1 MIALSLAAAG
11 LAAAALFT
19 RGRTGGIL
27 LAAGLFTALAALAAG
42 INADW
47 LAALDT
53 SVAEWFDTHRTRRR
67 DHEAAG
73 VFGYI
78 GRPLHVLVVAVVCGT
93 LLSVRARSAMPV
105 IGVTGAVGIGLA
117 VEQTFK
123 AVIGRTATTGPL
135 VDYPHSFPSGHVT
148 GTAALLG
155 TIAVFLG
162 AGAGRAVRTTLAVLV
177 VAAVVVVAV
186 LALYTGAHTFSDVI
200 GGMLLGGA
208 IVELVAALARP
219 RGRGVQPTGR
229 SMVQTN

>member
-1 MIALSLAAAG
+1 MRSGPGRGGWLA
-11 LAAAALFT
+11 
-19 RGRTGGIL
+19 
-27 LAAGLFTALAALAAG
+27 LAAGLFTALAVLAVG

-53 SVAEWFDTHRTRRR
+53 SVADWFDTHRSRRR
-67 DHEAAG
+67 DQQAAG

-78 GRPLHVLVVAVVCGT
+78 GRPVHVLVAAMVCGT
-93 LLSVRARSAMPV
+93 LLSIRARSAMPV
-105 IGVTGAVGIGLA
+105 IGVTGAVGLGVI
-117 VEQTFK
+117 VEQTLK
-123 AVIGRTATTGPL
+123 AVIGRTASAGPL

-162 AGAGRAVRTTLAVLV
+162 VGSSRTVRTALAVLV
-177 VAAVVVVAV
+177 ATAVFAVAV

-208 IVELVAALARP
+208 IVALCAAGVRP
-219 RGRGVQPTGR
+219 RASPGGVASQR
-229 SMVQTN
+229 

>member
-1 MIALSLAAAG
+1 MKPGLSR
-11 LAAAALFT
+11 
-19 RGRTGGIL
+19 RGWI
-27 LAAGLFTALAALAAG
+27 ALAAVLFSALAAMAVG

-53 SVAEWFDTHRTRRR
+53 SVADWFDTHRSRRR
-67 DHEAAG
+67 DREAAG

-78 GRPLHVLVVAVVCGT
+78 GRPVHVLAVAVVCGT
-93 LLSVRARSAMPV
+93 LLGIRARSVRPL
-105 IGVTGAVGIGLA
+105 IGVTGAVGVGVV
-117 VEQTFK
+117 VEQTLK
-123 AVIGRTATTGPL
+123 AVIGRTAGTGPL

-162 AGAGRAVRTTLAVLV
+162 AGAGGAVRTALALLV
-177 VAAVVVVAV
+177 VASVVAVAV

-208 IVELVAALARP
+208 IVALGAAAVQRP
-219 RGRGVQPTGR
+219 GRGAQ
-229 SMVQTN
+229 

>member
-1 MIALSLAAAG
+1 VVRAGPGRGGWLA
-11 LAAAALFT
+11 
-19 RGRTGGIL
+19 
-27 LAAGLFTALAALAAG
+27 LAAGLFTALAVLAAG

-53 SVAEWFDTHRTRRR
+53 SVADWFDAHRSRRR
-67 DHEAAG
+67 DQQAAG

-78 GRPLHVLVVAVVCGT
+78 GRPVHVLVAAMVCGT
-93 LLSVRARSAMPV
+93 LLSIRARSAMPV
-105 IGVTGAVGIGLA
+105 IGVTGAVGLGVV

-123 AVIGRTATTGPL
+123 AVIGRTASAGPL

-162 AGAGRAVRTTLAVLV
+162 VGSSRTVRSALAVLV
-177 VAAVVVVAV
+177 AAAVLAVAV

-208 IVELVAALARP
+208 IVALCAAGVRP
-219 RGRGVQPTGR
+219 RA
-229 SMVQTN
+229 

>member
-1 MIALSLAAAG
+1 MRSWSVRGGWIA
-11 LAAAALFT
+11 
-19 RGRTGGIL
+19 
-27 LAAGLFTALAALAAG
+27 LAAGLFTALAVLAVG

-53 SVAEWFDTHRTRRR
+53 SIADWFDTHRSRRR
-67 DHEAAG
+67 DQQAAG

-78 GRPLHVLVVAVVCGT
+78 GRPVHVLVVAVVCGT
-93 LLSVRARSAMPV
+93 LLSIRARSAMPL
-105 IGVTGAVGIGLA
+105 IGVTGAVGLGVV
-117 VEQTFK
+117 VEQTLK
-123 AVIGRTATTGPL
+123 ALIGRTASTGPL

-162 AGAGRAVRTTLAVLV
+162 AGASFAVRTALAALV
-177 VAAVVVVAV
+177 AAAVVAVAV

-208 IVELVAALARP
+208 IVALSTAGAHR
-219 RGRGVQPTGR
+219 RGGR
-229 SMVQTN
+229 LAPGGQEVMTASST